1 MSSNSFEDRFGR
13 LPKPSTQLTSLGR
26 DPDKQH
32 GFVNTPIYRGSTV
45 LFPTLEAL
53 TEYKQ
58 EYTYGRR
65 GTPTTQQL
73 EGAISRL
80 ENGHRTFLTPS
91 GYAAVTS
98 AILAFASAGDHIL
111 VVDSVYQP
119 ARRFCDTVLAR
130 LGVETTYYNP
140 LISAA
145 IDALIRPNTRL
156 IFAESPGS
164 NTFEVQDIPAIAA
177 VARASGVWLMMDNTW
192 ATPLYFKPL
201 DHGVDVSIQS
211 GTKYLT
217 GHADTMLG
225 LITTSDRATP
235 IMSAF
240 YDHFGL
246 CASPEDCFLA
256 LRGMR
261 TMGVRLERHSSSG
274 LEVARWLSQRP
285 EVAQVLHP
293 AMPGDPGYELWR
305 RDFKGASGLFAVV
318 LHPITRTALSA
329 MLDGL
334 TLFGMGYSWGGYE
347 SLVVPFNPLT
357 SRTATDWPYEG
368 PALRLHIGLEDV
380 DDLIADFEAGFARIA
395 PAQSPV

>member
-13 LPKPSTQLTSLGR
+13 PPKPPTQLTSLGR
-26 DPDKQH
+26 NPDKQH

-73 EGAISRL
+73 ESAISTL

-98 AILAFASAGDHIL
+98 AILAFASPGDHIL

-130 LGVETTYYNP
+130 LGVETTYYDP
-140 LISAA
+140 LVGGA
-145 IDALIRPNTRL
+145 IDTLIRPNTRL

-192 ATPLYFKPL
+192 ATPLYFRPL

-225 LITTSDRATP
+225 LITTSERATP

-261 TMGVRLERHSSSG
+261 TMGVRLERHWSSG
-274 LEVARWLSQRP
+274 LEVAGWLWQRP

-293 AMPGDPGYELWR
+293 AMPGDKGYDLWR
-305 RDFKGASGLFAVV
+305 RDFKGASGLFAIV
-318 LHPITRTALSA
+318 LQPVSRSALAA

-334 TLFGMGYSWGGYE
+334 SLFGMGYSWGGYE
-347 SLVVPFNPLT
+347 SLVVPFNPRT
-357 SRTATDWPYEG
+357 SRTATLWPDEG
-368 PALRLHIGLEDV
+368 PALRIHIGLEDV
-380 DDLIADFEAGFARIA
+380 ADLTADLEAGFKRLTTAEPSA
-395 PAQSPV
+395 